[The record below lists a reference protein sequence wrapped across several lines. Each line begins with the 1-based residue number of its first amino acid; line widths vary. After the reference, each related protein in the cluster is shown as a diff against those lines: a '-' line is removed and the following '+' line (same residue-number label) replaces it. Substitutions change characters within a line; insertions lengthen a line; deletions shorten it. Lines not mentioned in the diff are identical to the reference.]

1 MSAIRMLFNVT
12 LSYQICI
19 AINIKPIQVPY
30 LYVHVLDFKNRSYAI
45 FTTHLTFRNNKI
57 INSIEIWIH
66 TVLICAQGVS
76 LYSST
81 FCNIVVRYFSRK
93 NSITYAFL
101 EFNLNYVIFFLLKL
115 ISDGSF
121 TRFS

>member
-30 LYVHVLDFKNRSYAI
+30 LYVHVLGFKNRSYAI

-57 INSIEIWIH
+57 INSRDMDPYDIDM
-66 TVLICAQGVS
+66 C
-76 LYSST
+76 
-81 FCNIVVRYFSRK
+81 F
-93 NSITYAFL
+93 
-101 EFNLNYVIFFLLKL
+101 
-115 ISDGSF
+115 GSKPV
-121 TRFS
+121 